1 MKEEKEKKDELEQ
14 REKELQDRERQ
25 IRLQEMEL
33 ELEKKEPPIYETDK
47 YDLPEKKNKLEL
59 RKLLKIGKFLGIVV
73 AVVAAVYIG
82 FWVAAAVLVVG
93 IAWVGYKIIF
103 DKER

>member
-1 MKEEKEKKDELEQ
+1 MKEEKDKKDELEQ

-33 ELEKKEPPIYETDK
+33 ELEKKEPPIIVPDIIE
-47 YDLPEKKNKLEL
+47 PEKKNKLEL